1 MGLSD
6 VLPRADL
13 ARRRR
18 FEQRVYRL
26 RWYILPPA
34 LVLVLI
40 LHATPLWLSLVAL
53 AGYALHNLIRR
64 VLIVRASA
72 AWLRW
77 GGGSLL
83 ALDIAVVLVGLW
95 PMVTD
100 GARAMQL
107 VLALLLIDAT
117 RRLRFESP
125 PVFAA
130 GVLLLTA
137 TLCSYALGI
146 AQYGEEWRDAVVWAG
161 LLVGVATVSLVT
173 HRRQPPRYTRV
184 RYNEN
189 AAVEPPSV
197 HIEPV
202 PQLPVTESETPLSPR
217 QREVVQLL
225 ASGMS
230 TREIADELSL
240 SVETVRGHLKGI
252 YRILRTHDRDEAV
265 RRARERGYLS

>member
-18 FEQRVYRL
+18 FEWRVYRL
-26 RWYILPPA
+26 RWSVLPPA
-34 LVLVLI
+34 LVLVLL
-40 LHATPLWLSLVAL
+40 LHAAPLWLSLVAL
-53 AGYALHNLIRR
+53 AGYALHNLMRH
-64 VLIVRASA
+64 VLIAHGTL

-77 GGGSLL
+77 GGGALL
-83 ALDIAVVLVGLW
+83 TLDIAVVLVGLW

-107 VLALLLIDAT
+107 VLALLLIEAT
-117 RRLRFESP
+117 RRLHFESP

-173 HRRQPPRYTRV
+173 HRGQSLRYPQAKSSGDISVAPPH
-184 RYNEN
+184 
-189 AAVEPPSV
+189 V
-197 HIEPV
+197 HIESV
-202 PQLPVTESETPLSPR
+202 PQPPVAEPEIPLSPR
-217 QREVVQLL
+217 QREVVRLL

-230 TREIADELSL
+230 TREIADALSL
-240 SVETVRGHLKGI
+240 SIETVRGHLKGI
-252 YRILRTHDRDEAV
+252 YRTLRTHDRDEAMQ
-265 RRARERGYLS
+265 RARERGDLS

>member
-107 VLALLLIDAT
+107 VLALLLIEAT

-125 PVFAA
+125 PVFATS
-130 GVLLLTA
+130 VLLLTA
-137 TLCSYALGI
+137 TLCSYALRV

-161 LLVGVATVSLVT
+161 LLVGVATVSLMAY
-173 HRRQPPRYTRV
+173 RRQMLRHTRV
-184 RYNEN
+184 GHG
-189 AAVEPPSV
+189 AAVAVGRSRPEIEAPPQPPVLEP
-197 HIEPV
+197 
-202 PQLPVTESETPLSPR
+202 ETPLSPR
-217 QREVVQLL
+217 QREVVRLL

-240 SVETVRGHLKGI
+240 SIDTVRGHLKGI
-252 YRILRTHDRDEAV
+252 YRTLRTHDRDEAV
-265 RRARERGYLS
+265 RRAREHGDLS